1 MDRLFD
7 AVKGNIGLKQSSLIK
22 ELHKLN
28 KQQEQLEKTL
38 QGLITLFSIQAVT
51 IEQFTAQNQR
61 IQTEQQALAKRKT
74 ELEAILETQ
83 KDTEEQF
90 RAFQKQITLFAQLD
104 IDDEQVL
111 KQLLHQVIQKIEIHQ
126 DGSIKI
132 HYHIAQPQVMGG
144 LLQGA

>member
-1 MDRLFD
+1 
-7 AVKGNIGLKQSSLIK
+7 VGQKQSAQDK
-22 ELHKLN
+22 ELRKII
-28 KQQEQLEKTL
+28 KQQDQLEKNL
-38 QGLITLFSIQAVT
+38 QSLITLFSNKAVT

-61 IQTEQQALAKRKT
+61 IQTEQQTLVIRKI
-74 ELEAILETQ
+74 ELESILETQ
-83 KDTEEQF
+83 KDTEQLF

-111 KQLLHQVIQKIEIHQ
+111 KQLLHQVIHKIEIHQ

-132 HYHIAQPQVMGG
+132 DYNLAQPQVMGN